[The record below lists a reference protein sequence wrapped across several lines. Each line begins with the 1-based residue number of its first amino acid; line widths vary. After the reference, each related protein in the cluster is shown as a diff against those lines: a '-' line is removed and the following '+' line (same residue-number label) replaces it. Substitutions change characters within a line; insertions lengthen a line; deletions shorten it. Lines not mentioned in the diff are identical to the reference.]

1 MAESKKLSLRERRKR
16 ETREDLLEA
25 AGTLF
30 GQKGYNATSI
40 DDIVEEAGA
49 SRATLYAHFAS
60 KSALLEALLD
70 QMQTEALRYYEQ
82 FGELTDWSRRSVL
95 GWVTSFAVAWERDSA
110 RNRAASA
117 AYPRAF
123 LEDAPR
129 WHREH
134 VRAVRKNTE
143 LWSHFTSQE
152 ASVRASMMVHVLE
165 HELSDRFLS
174 DTESSEIDFDVF
186 VGYLCDAIRALL
198 EA

>member
-110 RNRAASA
+110 RNRLGRLSA
-117 AYPRAF
+117 RLP
-123 LEDAPR
+123 
-129 WHREH
+129 
-134 VRAVRKNTE
+134 
-143 LWSHFTSQE
+143 
-152 ASVRASMMVHVLE
+152 
-165 HELSDRFLS
+165 
-174 DTESSEIDFDVF
+174 
-186 VGYLCDAIRALL
+186 
-198 EA
+198 

>member
-1 MAESKKLSLRERRKR
+1 SALYTRCMAESKKLSLRERRKR

-70 QMQTEALRYYEQ
+70 QLQTEALRYDEQ
-82 FGELTDWSRRSVL
+82 FGESTDWSRRSVL
-95 GWVTSFAVAWERDSA
+95 AGVTSFAVAWERDSA

-134 VRAVRKNTE
+134 
-143 LWSHFTSQE
+143 
-152 ASVRASMMVHVLE
+152 
-165 HELSDRFLS
+165 
-174 DTESSEIDFDVF
+174 
-186 VGYLCDAIRALL
+186 
-198 EA
+198 